1 MNASIESDDLP
12 DLPAQGGIA
21 TFLFTPRRPVS
32 EMLVLLDVLAPTRIE
47 NKELL
52 CELRLYAA
60 DGTPIATHES
70 NWPFSSSL
78 KAVYQYLPQVEGQAL
93 LQLKTF
99 KAGTAFAKAV
109 LSIRPWGRRVEEG
122 ELQVRSGFATE
133 RCMLGGRSYLQYH
146 ALERLGSAN
155 D

>member
-21 TFLFTPRRPVS
+21 TFLFSPRRPVS

-60 DGTPIATHES
+60 DGTPIATHS
-70 NWPFSSSL
+70 FTATCCGTYSLPSSASL
-78 KAVYQYLPQVEGQAL
+78 RGV
-93 LQLKTF
+93 
-99 KAGTAFAKAV
+99 GTT
-109 LSIRPWGRRVEEG
+109 RR
-122 ELQVRSGFATE
+122 LTSAAT
-133 RCMLGGRSYLQYH
+133 
-146 ALERLGSAN
+146 
-155 D
+155 